1 MTTTA
6 ASINHRLPE
15 SPVCAE
21 TWRRAEK
28 VAFPESN
35 STQPEFLPLGESGG
49 DSSTVEQ
56 NYTLSTLQHPTI
68 PSLSKRKRLLSGE
81 VVQSCTPWR
90 TKEYTCDPPGLHEEI
105 CDFYSYMQPRPS
117 EVRMRSEV
125 IMRVMHI
132 ILNRWPHARVE
143 VFGSFITGMFL
154 PTSDID
160 LVVFGQWSSL
170 PLFSL
175 EDDFKMA
182 DIAVEGSILVLDK
195 TSVPIIKFIDKITEV
210 KVDIS
215 FNQDTGLK
223 SAELTAQFI
232 QQYPILPKLVLILK
246 QFLTQRQ
253 LNEVYYGGISS
264 YSLILLIV
272 SFLQLHPRSAA
283 TESNP
288 NLGVL
293 LIEFF
298 ELYGRNFNYMKTG
311 ISVLNGGQYFP
322 KEDVQSTDGSD
333 NSLLYIIDPTSSEE
347 NANASRGCYGMWQVK
362 QAFEHA
368 FLRLHSAVIS
378 RDNPIPKRDSLLG
391 AIIKVTQEVDE
402 YRNWVDSNWP
412 QHPLSPPTA
421 NPTPFY
427 YPILPVLSVMPPYI
441 PVPQPYAT
449 ISQSGGSDPSV
460 GGHVI
465 NHVITT
471 SSSVSVPKTS
481 TGTSTTTSTSSS
493 NTKDESSNS

>member
-6 ASINHRLPE
+6 TSMNHRIPE

-21 TWRRAEK
+21 TWGRSEAA
-28 VAFPESN
+28 AFPESI
-35 STQPEFLPLGESGG
+35 TQPEFLPLGDG
-49 DSSTVEQ
+49 DDSEFMVQQ
-56 NYTLSTLQHPTI
+56 NV

-81 VVQSCTPWR
+81 LTTTCTPWR

-117 EVRMRSEV
+117 EVRMRTEV

-132 ILNRWPHARVE
+132 ILNRWPRARVE
-143 VFGSFITGMFL
+143 VFGSFITGTFL

-160 LVVFGQWSSL
+160 LVVFGQWASL

-175 EDDFKMA
+175 EEDFKMA
-182 DIAVEGSILVLDK
+182 DIAVEESILVLDK
-195 TSVPIIKFIDKITEV
+195 TSVPIIKFIDKLTEV

-215 FNQDTGLK
+215 FNQETGLK
-223 SAELTAQFI
+223 SAEVITSFI
-232 QQYPILPKLVLILK
+232 QQYPILPKLILVLK
-246 QFLTQRQ
+246 QFLAQRN
-253 LNEVYYGGISS
+253 LHEVFHGGISS

-272 SFLQLHPRSAA
+272 SFLQLHPRTNSTDANA
-283 TESNP
+283 

-311 ISVLNGGQYFP
+311 IDVRNGGRYFP
-322 KEDVQSTDGSD
+322 KEEVHHEDGSAD
-333 NSLLYIIDPTSSEE
+333 HSLLYIIDPTS
-347 NANASRGCYGMWQVK
+347 ATDNASRGCYGMWQVK

-391 AIIKVTQEVDE
+391 AIIKVSQEVDE

-412 QHPLSPPTA
+412 QHPLSSPA
-421 NPTPFY
+421 NPPPIY
-427 YPILPVLSVMPPYI
+427 YPAVVPLIPYSFMAPPYTTI
-441 PVPQPYAT
+441 PYQQPY
-449 ISQSGGSDPSV
+449 SPSLGVSGNSDPSI
-460 GGHVI
+460 GGHAS
-465 NHVITT
+465 NQASTSNTNT
-471 SSSVSVPKTS
+471 SS
-481 TGTSTTTSTSSS
+481 TSTSNSS
-493 NTKDESSNS
+493 SSKKNSKGSSNSSS